1 MNRLIW
7 YDLETTGLNS
17 KTDKII
23 EIAML
28 DDEGNKFESYINPEC
43 NIPPKITELTG
54 ITNENCNNT
63 LSIKYI
69 LPQVRKFIEDRPVEQ
84 ISLIAHN
91 NHNFDEKFLRQ
102 AYKEVFNEDI
112 KYQFLDTLKLFRKLQ
127 PNLPSYSLKNL
138 ATYFKLNIEQE
149 HRALSD
155 IYLLKH
161 IYVKMLNIC

>member
-23 EIAML
+23 EIAL
-28 DDEGNKFESYINPEC
+28 VDDDGRRFESYINPEC
-43 NIPPKITELTG
+43 PIPPKITQLTG
-54 ITNENCNNT
+54 ITNENCNQV

-69 LPQVRKFIEDRPVEQ
+69 LPAIKTFIEDRPPEN
-84 ISLIAHN
+84 IYLIAHN
-91 NHNFDEKFLRQ
+91 NHNFDEKFLRE
-102 AYKEVFNEDI
+102 AFRTVFNEEI
-112 KYQFLDTLKLFRKLQ
+112 KYNFLDTLKLFKILK

-138 ATYFKLNIEQE
+138 STYFNINIVQD

-155 IYLLKH
+155 IFLLKQ
-161 IYVKMLNIC
+161 IYIKMLQL